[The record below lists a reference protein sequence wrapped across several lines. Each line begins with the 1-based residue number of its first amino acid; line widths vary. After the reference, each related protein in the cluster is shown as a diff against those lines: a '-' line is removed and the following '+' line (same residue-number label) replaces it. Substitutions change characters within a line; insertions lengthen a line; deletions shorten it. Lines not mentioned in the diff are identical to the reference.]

1 MSLIRYMVTV
11 LMLALTVSAARAGD
25 IPRDELQGLDEQVQ
39 AIKSDVLDLT
49 SELARLEEKL
59 LYPSNSQVS
68 LFISLGDEKFRLDS
82 AQVKLDSQVVANYL
96 YNFRELEALKKGGVQ
111 RIYTG
116 NLATGDHELV
126 VSMSGKGS
134 TGAVVHRSATYT
146 VNKAVGPKF
155 VEIKIVEPNV
165 ADQSISFQDW

>member
-1 MSLIRYMVTV
+1 MSLIRYM
-11 LMLALTVSAARAGD
+11 LAVFSIVRLVSPVWADD

-49 SELARLEEKL
+49 SELSRLEEKL
-59 LYPSNSQVS
+59 LFPSNSQVA
-68 LFISLGDEKFRLDS
+68 LFVSLGDDKFRLDS

-116 NLATGDHELV
+116 NLGTGDHELV
-126 VSMSGKGS
+126 VSVSGKGNA
-134 TGAVVHRSATYT
+134 GAVIQRSATYT
-146 VNKAVGPKF
+146 VKKAVGPKF
-155 VEIKIVEPNV
+155 VEIKITEPN
-165 ADQSISFQDW
+165 AAEQSIRFQDW